1 MARTADYRPQAPQQK
16 QPWRASLL
24 GIAFALAIALVIA
37 RATMNQ
43 NLRDRE
49 MVVPGSIDTPRAAGP
64 ATTLA
69 MDLLMWAPAILVLIK
84 RARDPD
90 FRLRSSVSHGI
101 FAALAMLAGISGF
114 WASDKFAAVVTSSH
128 LIAAAAL
135 MWAMT
140 QLVRSWVQLRLVA
153 GACFGMLLIFIAQGI
168 MYRTVDLP
176 DNVKY
181 WQQYG
186 PDELRR
192 LNYEPGSFAAQ
203 QFERKL
209 LSGELYGFFNSP
221 NTFAAVIVMLGIVL
235 AGAAIQRIRDRD
247 EPGWAGAIIIG
258 ILLSL
263 YILYFTYSKTSM
275 LTPLLAIV
283 VLVAAPRL
291 HAEWRRKFYFAGVCA
306 FVLGVLAVVG
316 HGLDHGSLV
325 QESLTYRWRY
335 WVGAMRVFAAHPLA
349 GVGWS
354 NFGAYYLGARLPI
367 ASEEIKDPHNLIIR
381 PLVELGLFGGIL
393 MLAWLARCWWE
404 LTSPGNSLAAPTEEE
419 SSTKARNAGRTI
431 FGICVLA
438 MLLNIL
444 GSVDFTLQAPG
455 AGWYIMLELFKR
467 LLYFVL
473 LLLGVSAISLKS
485 STQANLDD
493 REARWLIW
501 GILAALAVFLVHN
514 LIDFSFFE
522 PGPMLVFAMLLGAA
536 IGARTQLRD
545 RAVASR
551 GMLWIA
557 TTASLVVWLAA
568 WTGIAI
574 PVALAESTAHAGDED
589 IRNAQLPSGASR
601 LRDTFDSLWIPDGDY
616 AYRAAIAL
624 QLSGA
629 APETVRQMLDSA
641 IHADPMRAE
650 YYRAAAEF
658 EMALPTRDADRIVHM
673 YEKASS
679 LDPSNVQTHKAFAD
693 ALLILGQR
701 QRALEEYR
709 ATLRYNDLLAPGEP
723 KRLDPQL
730 INGIEERIKSLM

>member
-1 MARTADYRPQAPQQK
+1 MARTAEHRPHSTPPEQRWK
-16 QPWRASLL
+16 ASLL
-24 GIAFALAIALVIA
+24 GIAFTLAIALVIA

-69 MDLLMWAPAILVLIK
+69 MDLLMWTPAILVLIR

-90 FRLRSSVSHGI
+90 FRLRSSVSHGL
-101 FAALAMLAGISGF
+101 FAALAMLAASSSV
-114 WASDKFAAVVTSSH
+114 WASDKFAAAVTSSH

-153 GACFGMLLIFIAQGI
+153 GACFGMLLIYIAQGI

-235 AGAAIQRIRDRD
+235 AGAAIQRIHDRD
-247 EPGWAGAIIIG
+247 EPGWAGAIIVG
-258 ILLSL
+258 VLLSL

-275 LTPLLAIV
+275 LTPLLAIAI
-283 VLVAAPRL
+283 LVAAPRL
-291 HAEWRRKFYFAGVCA
+291 RAQWRTKFYLAGVA
-306 FVLGVLAVVG
+306 IFIIGVLAVVG
-316 HGLDHGSLV
+316 HGLYHGSLV

-335 WVGAMRVFAAHPLA
+335 WVGAMRVFAAHPLL
-349 GVGWS
+349 GVGWA

-381 PLVELGLFGGIL
+381 PLVELGIFGGIL
-393 MLAWLARCWWE
+393 MLTWLARIWWE
-404 LTSPGNSLAAPTEEE
+404 LTSAGNSLITPADEE
-419 SSTKARNAGRTI
+419 SNANARRAGRTI
-431 FGICVLA
+431 FGICGLA

-444 GSVDFTLQAPG
+444 ASVDFTLQAPG

-485 STQANLDD
+485 STQADLDD
-493 REARWLIW
+493 REAPWLLW
-501 GILAALAVFLVHN
+501 GIIAAIAVFLVHN
-514 LIDFSFFE
+514 LIDFSLFE
-522 PGPMLVFAMLLGAA
+522 PGPMLMFAMLLGAV
-536 IGARTQLRD
+536 IGARTQPRTGAGAP
-545 RAVASR
+545 RAMAR
-551 GMLWIA
+551 
-557 TTASLVVWLAA
+557 LAA
-568 WTGIAI
+568 AGSLAALIAAGIG
-574 PVALAESTAHAGDED
+574 VAAPIAVAESTAHAGDEQ
-589 IRNAQLPSGASR
+589 IRNAQLPSGAAK
-601 LRDTFDSLWIPDGDY
+601 LRDAFESL
-616 AYRAAIAL
+616 
-624 QLSGA
+624 
-629 APETVRQMLDSA
+629 
-641 IHADPMRAE
+641 
-650 YYRAAAEF
+650 
-658 EMALPTRDADRIVHM
+658 
-673 YEKASS
+673 
-679 LDPSNVQTHKAFAD
+679 
-693 ALLILGQR
+693 
-701 QRALEEYR
+701 
-709 ATLRYNDLLAPGEP
+709 
-723 KRLDPQL
+723 
-730 INGIEERIKSLM
+730 